1 MEKKGVASSGL
12 GEKNPRGL
20 CRFLMGKEVLH
31 KFGGKWCGFFIF
43 GFRDLGREGLGSQ
56 EVGDFAK

>member
-43 GFRDLGREGLGSQ
+43 WDLGI
-56 EVGDFAK
+56 